1 MAVRLV
7 RIHQLLAI
15 ISGLNADAETSLARL
30 THILGTKEL
39 FIGMEKK
46 SRLADEPDKDNKGPR
61 RKVTPD
67 QVIRVRY
74 TAVQAMD
81 DAAKLY
87 TGKWDTALTLD
98 TAQGVAKA
106 DVVVDGETVPG
117 LTGVPVRHLVYLEGE
132 LTKLKDLV
140 EKLPELDAVQD
151 WTEENAE
158 PGQWRSRTPRENDL
172 KEKVMFNWHKGN
184 GTPTIQEQVEI
195 MTRDEV
201 VEYNTTVNYSGA
213 LPRQRKALLLER
225 LSKLRTAV
233 KMAREEANSAT
244 VTPLNEGADIFGWLA
259 AP

>member
-1 MAVRLV
+1 MAV

-15 ISGLNADAETSLARL
+15 IGGLNADAEASLARL
-30 THILGTKEL
+30 THILGEKNL
-39 FIGMEKK
+39 FSGMEKK

-67 QVIRVRY
+67 QVTRVRY

-81 DAAKLY
+81 DAAKLL

-98 TAQGVAKA
+98 TAQGAAKA
-106 DVVVDGETVPG
+106 DVVVDGEVV

-132 LTKLKDLV
+132 LTKLENLV

-151 WTEENAE
+151 WTDENVE
-158 PGQWRSRTPRENDL
+158 PGQWRSKVPREDDL
-172 KEKVMFNWHKGN
+172 KAKVMFNWHKGN

-225 LSKLRTAV
+225 MRNLRIAV

-244 VTPLNEGADIFGWLA
+244 VTPLHEGADLFGWIT

>member
-1 MAVRLV
+1 MAVRV
-7 RIHQLLAI
+7 HQLLAI
-15 ISGLNADAETSLARL
+15 IGGLSTDAETSLARL

-39 FIGMEKK
+39 FSGMEKK

-67 QVIRVRY
+67 QVTRVRY

-81 DAAKLY
+81 DAAKLL

-98 TAQGVAKA
+98 TAQGAAKA
-106 DVVVDGETVPG
+106 DVVVDGDTV

-132 LTKLKDLV
+132 LTKLQTLV
-140 EKLPELDAVQD
+140 TALPELDAVQD
-151 WTEENAE
+151 WTDENAE
-158 PGQWRSRTPRENDL
+158 PGQWRSRVPQEGDK
-172 KEKVMFNWHKGN
+172 KEKVMFNWHRGN
-184 GTPTIQEQVEI
+184 GTDKFQEQVDVT
-195 MTRDEV
+195 TRDQV
-201 VEYNTTVNYSGA
+201 VEYNSTVNYSGA

-244 VTPLNEGADIFGWLA
+244 VTPLNEGADIFGWLT